1 MGAAQPIL
9 LLSALWE
16 IRHLTLLFVVVAFGI
31 TLFGIYELQMIV
43 RFWRQKRVQ
52 KDTASTEN
60 HASNPD
66 SLPAVLVQLPIF
78 NEREV
83 VPQLLHHISLLDYPP
98 ELLTVQVLDDSTDDT
113 PQAVAQAIADLPKE
127 KSGMFHHI
135 RRGTRDGFKAGAL
148 AHGMALDKS
157 DFIAIFDADFTPPP
171 DFLRRAVRQG
181 GAFDDPTVAFVQGRW
196 TYYNS
201 ARSLF
206 AKVQSVLIDRHF
218 LIQKPYQ
225 VGSGNDITFNGSA
238 GLWRRSAIELAGG
251 WSGRTICE
259 DLDLTYRCVMLGMNG
274 AYDSDLE
281 CPNEIP
287 SDILAFKLQQRRW
300 AKGTAQNMVNLL
312 PSIVRFGSGE
322 RRANNL
328 FAISGYLVHPFLLI
342 YTVIWPILV
351 LGGVD
356 IRLLWSCQFA
366 LILGNFVAA
375 AGFAS
380 TYIQRSQRP
389 VLANAVLE
397 VLFAM
402 ALGISLMVNNSIA
415 FVTGLFERGGV
426 FERTPKVGIG
436 NVKSAESRAKLHWSV
451 LPEMLL
457 GIYGTTASLIMFAQ
471 GYFMEAQQTLLFGLL
486 MLSVVLLQIFG
497 VRMSHKTYLASAPTE
512 QT

>member
-1 MGAAQPIL
+1 M
-9 LLSALWE
+9 
-16 IRHLTLLFVVVAFGI
+16 TFLFVVVACGI
-31 TLFGIYELQMIV
+31 ALFGVYELQMIM
-43 RFWRQKRVQ
+43 RFWRQKRARR
-52 KDTASTEN
+52 DIAPADRPTSSPEC
-60 HASNPD
+60 
-66 SLPAVLVQLPIF
+66 LPAVLVQLPIY

-83 VPQLLHHISLLDYPP
+83 VAQLLHHVASLDYPP
-98 ELLTVQVLDDSTDDT
+98 DLLTVQVLDDSTDDT
-113 PQAVAQAIADLPKE
+113 PQAVAQAIADLPEE
-127 KSGMFHHI
+127 KSGIFHHI

-148 AHGMALDKS
+148 AHGMALDES
-157 DFIAIFDADFTPPP
+157 EFIAIFDADFTPPP

-201 ARSLF
+201 TRSLF

-225 VGSGNDITFNGSA
+225 VRSGNDITFNGSA

-259 DLDLTYRCVMLGMNG
+259 DLDLTYRCVMLGNKG
-274 AYDSDLE
+274 AYDPELE

-312 PSIVRFGSGE
+312 PSIVRFGSSE
-322 RRANNL
+322 RRLNNI
-328 FAISGYLVHPFLLI
+328 FAISGYLVHPLLLI
-342 YTVIWPILV
+342 YTVVWPILV

-356 IRLLWSCQFA
+356 IRLLWSCQIA

-375 AGFAS
+375 TGFAS
-380 TYIQRSQRP
+380 TYIERSHRP

-415 FVTGLFERGGV
+415 FVTGLFLRGGV
-426 FERTPKVGIG
+426 FDRTPKVGIG
-436 NVKSAESRAKLHWSV
+436 NAGTVEKRSKLHWSV
-451 LPEMLL
+451 LPELLL
-457 GIYGTTASLIMFAQ
+457 GIYATSASLVMFAQ
-471 GYFMEAQQTLLFGLL
+471 GFFMEAQQTLLFGLL
-486 MLSVVLLQIFG
+486 MLAVVLLQFMS
-497 VRMSHKTYLASAPTE
+497 VRVSQNSLSPVDVP
-512 QT
+512 